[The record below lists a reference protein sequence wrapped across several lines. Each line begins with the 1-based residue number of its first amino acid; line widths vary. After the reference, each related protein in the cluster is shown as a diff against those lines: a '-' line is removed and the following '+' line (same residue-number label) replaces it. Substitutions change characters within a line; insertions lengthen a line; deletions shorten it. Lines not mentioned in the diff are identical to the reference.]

1 VDASEAVAEMK
12 SGEKLDLESVFLA
25 YYGRIAR
32 TIASV
37 IHDQG
42 RAEEL
47 AVEVF
52 LKWAARQTWPA
63 NGTGRDSTSEGWLYR
78 TAANLALDE
87 LRKQARRSRF
97 DRLVEWVRKPPTPEE
112 IHSAKQEQ
120 ERVRTILGGM
130 GARQAALLILRSQGL
145 SYEELASALGLNP
158 ASVGTLLSRAQQ
170 IFRKEYVKKYGA

>member
-1 VDASEAVAEMK
+1 VDASDAVAEIK
-12 SGEKLDLESVFLA
+12 SGAKLDLESVFLA

-52 LKWAARQTWPA
+52 LKWAANQA
-63 NGTGRDSTSEGWLYR
+63 GRDSAPEGWLYR

-87 LRKQARRSRF
+87 LRKQARRN
-97 DRLVEWVRKPPTPEE
+97 RLDGLVAWVRKPSTPEE

-130 GARQAALLILRSQGL
+130 GARRAALLILRTQGL
-145 SYEELASALGLNP
+145 SYEELASVLGVNP
-158 ASVGTLLSRAQQ
+158 ASVGTLLSRAQR

>member
-1 VDASEAVAEMK
+1 MK
-12 SGEKLDLESVFLA
+12 SGARPDLESVFVA
-25 YYGRIAR
+25 HYGRIAR

-52 LKWAARQTWPA
+52 LKWSQ
-63 NGTGRDSTSEGWLYR
+63 TGRESALEGWLYR

-87 LRKQARRSRF
+87 LRKQARRSRL
-97 DRLVEWVRKPPTPEE
+97 DGLVAWVRKPPTPEE
-112 IHSAKQEQ
+112 LHSAKQEQ

-130 GARQAALLILRSQGL
+130 GARQAALLILRTQGL
-145 SYEELASALGLNP
+145 AYEELASALGLNP

-170 IFRKEYVKKYGA
+170 IFRKEYVKRYGA